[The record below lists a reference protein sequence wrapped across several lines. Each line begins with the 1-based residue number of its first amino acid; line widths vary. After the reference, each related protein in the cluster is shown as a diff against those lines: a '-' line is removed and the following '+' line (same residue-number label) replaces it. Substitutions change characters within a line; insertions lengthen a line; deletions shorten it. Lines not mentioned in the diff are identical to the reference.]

1 MADPQSVS
9 NRGYLASLNPQ
20 QKEAVIHTDGPVLV
34 LAGAGTGKT
43 RTITHKIAFLIG
55 EGISASHGILAVT
68 FTNKA
73 AEEMRA
79 RVEQLLDGQS
89 PSPLVCTFH
98 SFAVRVL
105 RRHAPL
111 VGFQS
116 DFSICDVD
124 DQRKVLT
131 QVCRDLGYQTD
142 ELPARMLQSL
152 ISRAKN
158 SRFGPEAHL
167 AGGSGPF
174 SERVL
179 NVFQSYQ
186 ALLKKSN
193 AMDFDDLIGFTV
205 GLFQENGGV
214 AEEYSHRF
222 GHLLIDEYQDT
233 NAPQY
238 ELIRSLTC
246 SHRNLTAVGDE
257 DQSIYGFRGADI
269 ENILRFE
276 ADFPG
281 AKVIKLEENYRST
294 GRILEAATA
303 VVSTNVRRKGKVLW
317 TEGEPGDLITV
328 YIAENAGEEAQFIA
342 RQIWEALSRGIHP
355 LAVLYRTNFQS
366 RQVEEALRRL
376 DIEYRL
382 VGGVSFYN
390 RKEVKD
396 AIAYLRTALNPNDDV
411 ALTRIINEPNRGI
424 GRVTFDALFQAAS
437 KEGIPLWAAID
448 RFLQEQV
455 LAARSRASL
464 DRFRNLILRCRKHLE
479 LPLHLAM
486 EKILGSSGY
495 LKALQDQDS
504 VEAHDRL
511 LNLKE
516 LVTVAE
522 EHASQGRS
530 LLEFLDHAALRTD
543 LDDFDQNARVTLMTL
558 HNAKGLEFPVVFLA
572 GCEEGLF
579 PHGRSVAEGDV
590 EEERRLCYVGMTR
603 AQKKLYLTYS
613 RSRRLFGRDSGGINK
628 PSRFLHEV
636 PESLTEVRTRYGG
649 NVQRL
654 STVGGCSYPNR
665 GSGSYLGKTY
675 DSAESVRRF
684 LAGREDAGLP
694 ASTEIA
700 AGAIVVHDEFG
711 KGRVLKVEQGSK
723 GLKVTVQFPGIGI
736 KKLMQSF
743 ARLRPV

>member
-1 MADPQSVS
+1 MANPQSIL
-9 NRGYLASLNPQ
+9 NRSCLASLNPQ
-20 QKEAVIHTDGPVLV
+20 QKEAVIRTTGPVLV

-43 RTITHKIAFLIG
+43 RTITHKIAYLVG
-55 EGISASHGILAVT
+55 EGISASDGILAVT

-79 RVEQLLDGQS
+79 RVEQLLDGQD
-89 PSPLVCTFH
+89 PPLVCTFH

-116 DFSICDVD
+116 DFSICDAD
-124 DQRKVLT
+124 DQRKMLT
-131 QVCRDLGYQTD
+131 QVCRDLGYRSD

-158 SRFGPEAHL
+158 CRIGPQAQLTGE
-167 AGGSGPF
+167 SGPF
-174 SERVL
+174 AERIL
-179 NVFQSYQ
+179 KVFRSYQ
-186 ALLKKSN
+186 SLLKKSN
-193 AMDFDDLIGFTV
+193 AMDFDDLIGFSV
-205 GLFQENGGV
+205 KLFQENRAV
-214 AEEYSHRF
+214 AEEFSHRF
-222 GHLLIDEYQDT
+222 RHLLIDEYQDT

-246 SHRNLTAVGDE
+246 VHQNLTAVGDE

-317 TEGEPGDLITV
+317 TEGAPGDLITV
-328 YIAENAGEEAQFIA
+328 YVAEDAGEEARFIA
-342 RQIWEALSRGIHP
+342 RQIYESLSRGVHP

-366 RQVEEALRRL
+366 RQIEEALRRL
-376 DIEYRL
+376 DIDYRL

-396 AIAYLRTALNPNDDV
+396 AIAYLRTALNPSDDV

-424 GRVTFDALFQAAS
+424 GQVTFDALFQTAS
-437 KEGIPLWAAID
+437 LEGISLWNAIELV
-448 RFLQEQV
+448 LQEQT
-455 LAARSRASL
+455 LAARSSAAL
-464 DRFRNLILRCRKHLE
+464 DRFRNLVFSCRKHLA
-479 LPLHLAM
+479 LPLHLVL

-495 LKALQDQDS
+495 LQALQDQGSD
-504 VEAHDRL
+504 EAHDRL

-522 EHASQGRS
+522 EHAAQGRT
-530 LLEFLDHAALRTD
+530 LLDFLDHAALRSD

-613 RSRRLFGRDSGGINK
+613 RSRRLFGRDSEGINE

-636 PESLTEVRTRYGG
+636 PESLTEVGTRFGSNLGRPPGAAAGYKHPM
-649 NVQRL
+649 R
-654 STVGGCSYPNR
+654 R
-665 GSGSYLGKTY
+665 SGSYPGKTY

-684 LAGREDAGLP
+684 LSEREGAGKP
-694 ASTEIA
+694 SFSEIA
-700 AGAIVVHDEFG
+700 AGAIVMHDDFG
-711 KGRVLKVEQGSK
+711 KGRVLKVEEGSQ
-723 GLKVTVQFPGIGI
+723 GLKVTVQFPGLGI
-736 KKLMQSF
+736 KKLLQSY